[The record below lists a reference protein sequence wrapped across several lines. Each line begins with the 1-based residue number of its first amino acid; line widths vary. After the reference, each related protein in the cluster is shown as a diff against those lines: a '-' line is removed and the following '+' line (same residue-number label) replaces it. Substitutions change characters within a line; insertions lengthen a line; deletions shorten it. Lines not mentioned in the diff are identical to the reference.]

1 LAVSGIFYGNEFVLK
16 DANKYKKQIYVLF
29 FDKNGFNATSSL
41 KANLRL
47 QLMQQCIT
55 QMLQCPAQA
64 GA

>member
-1 LAVSGIFYGNEFVLK
+1 LAVSGVFYGNEFVSK

-29 FDKNGFNATSSL
+29 FDKNEFKAASHP

-47 QLMQQCIT
+47 QLMQQRIT
-55 QMLQCPAQA
+55 QGCSVPPGA